1 VCFYDNLLE
10 GEENLHSAVLKEYG
24 KGGDDPSLLCM
35 HLPVLPLIEDLNI
48 WRRRE
53 RRWGLEDGKMRENGG
68 QEGGGREGEEVILQF
83 LQWITEQTA
92 VAMNAQLPN

>member
-1 VCFYDNLLE
+1 MCFYDNLLE
-10 GEENLHSAVLKEYG
+10 GEENLHSAVFKEYG

-53 RRWGLEDGKMRENGG
+53 RRWGLEDGKMREDGG
-68 QEGGGREGEEVILQF
+68 QKGGGREGEVILQL
-83 LQWITEQTA
+83 LQWINEQTA
-92 VAMNAQLPN
+92 VAMNVQLPN